1 MENNQ
6 EILCPKCGS
15 NQLTTSQKG
24 FSAGKAVTGA
34 VLLGGVGALAGLH
47 GSKNVVI
54 TCLSCGKKFK
64 PGEGKS
70 SNQIQLVE
78 VPKINKII
86 GYIALG
92 CFVFAFLLIIYM
104 AITGV

>member
-24 FSAGKAVTGA
+24 FSAGKAVGGA
-34 VLLGGVGALAGLH
+34 LLFGGVGALAGLH
-47 GSKNVVI
+47 GSKNVEI

-64 PGEGKS
+64 PGEGKKT
-70 SNQIQLVE
+70 NTPPQE
-78 VPKINKII
+78 VPKVNKYVAYVALAFFVLFII
-86 GYIALG
+86 
-92 CFVFAFLLIIYM
+92 FWIYS
-104 AITGV
+104 AIVGL